1 MWIAFLVGDRMN
13 YVSVTSNDLL
23 SLGDEKNIAGNVNS
37 RGYNWHH
44 DWFRALNA
52 LDYYSYRYKY
62 FYLENPPVN
71 EGLDKSGDVYDSVQ
85 ERIYSNVESIAAR
98 LQDERYNAKLKQT
111 LREYLEDFKDRAI
124 ANEKWL
130 YDSIMKDNIYNDYY
144 GYDYDTLVNNTQPN
158 NIVPIYNTIEFWTR
172 EAFPK
177 EVNLGNLFT
186 SDGTPID
193 PATAFAVVVGSKEFA
208 EEFRIRTQKEMMKYF
223 SQIVSGSSTYKQPT
237 KQANNYLSAWVPQY
251 STATCSPTGMG
262 EN

>member
-111 LREYLEDFKDRAI
+111 LREYLEDFKDMF
-124 ANEKWL
+124 K
-130 YDSIMKDNIYNDYY
+130 
-144 GYDYDTLVNNTQPN
+144 
-158 NIVPIYNTIEFWTR
+158 
-172 EAFPK
+172 
-177 EVNLGNLFT
+177 
-186 SDGTPID
+186 
-193 PATAFAVVVGSKEFA
+193 
-208 EEFRIRTQKEMMKYF
+208 IR
-223 SQIVSGSSTYKQPT
+223 KQR
-237 KQANNYLSAWVPQY
+237 
-251 STATCSPTGMG
+251 
-262 EN
+262 